1 MHVQIFWRRGAL
13 LGAVATAAIIA
24 LFPARAQT
32 PGPIAAPAAPASPA
46 ANARGAACAPSLQQ
60 VRFDRPLSRIGRLLA
75 AGKPIKIVALGS
87 SSTYGAGASTSAAS
101 YPSRLAEELARRF
114 PGHEITVLNRGV
126 NGDDAEAMLARLDA
140 AVIAEKPDLVLWQ
153 LGTNS
158 LLRER
163 ALPPH
168 ASLLRE
174 GLARIKAT
182 GAEVVLIDP
191 QYAPRVL
198 AKPHVEDMISLIA
211 TAAKA
216 QHVPLFHRFDLM
228 RHWYETDHLP
238 FETFVSSDG
247 LHMNDWSYACLAK
260 ALGMAIADAATRPT
274 TTAIGTQVA
283 R

>member
-1 MHVQIFWRRGAL
+1 MAARQPAC
-13 LGAVATAAIIA
+13 AVAAE
-24 LFPARAQT
+24 
-32 PGPIAAPAAPASPA
+32 
-46 ANARGAACAPSLQQ
+46 Q
-60 VRFDRPLSRIGRLLA
+60 VRFDRPLPRLGRLLA
-75 AGKPIKIVALGS
+75 SGRPIKIVALGS

-126 NGDDAEAMLARLDA
+126 NGDDAEGMLARLDT
-140 AVIAEKPDLVLWQ
+140 AVTVEKPDLVLWQ

-158 LLRER
+158 LLREK

-168 ASLLRE
+168 ASLVRE
-174 GLARIKAT
+174 GLTRIKAT

-198 AKPHVEDMISLIA
+198 AKPHVEGMISLIA

-216 QHVPLFHRFDLM
+216 EHVPLFHRFDLM

-274 TTAIGTQVA
+274 ATAIGP

>member
-1 MHVQIFWRRGAL
+1 MHVQIFWRSGAL
-13 LGAVATAAIIA
+13 VGAVATAAIIA

-32 PGPIAAPAAPASPA
+32 PGPVAAPAAPASPA
-46 ANARGAACAPSLQQ
+46 ANARGAACAPTLEQ
-60 VRFDRPLSRIGRLLA
+60 VRFDRPLSRIGRLLV
-75 AGKPIKIVALGS
+75 AGKSIKIVALGS

-126 NGDDAEAMLARLDA
+126 NGDDAEAMLARLDT
-140 AVIAEKPDLVLWQ
+140 AVTVEKPDLVLWQ

-158 LLRER
+158 LLREK

-168 ASLLRE
+168 ASLVRE
-174 GLARIKAT
+174 GLTRIKAT

-216 QHVPLFHRFDLM
+216 ENVPLFHRFDLM

-260 ALGMAIADAATRPT
+260 ALGMAIAEAATRPT
-274 TTAIGTQVA
+274 ATAIGTQAV